1 MKLKLVQIQT
11 TSTCNGK
18 CIICPYKGSWFDTN
32 PGRMTDELFQKIL
45 NDVNDY
51 DPKFSGVFC
60 PYLCNEPFA
69 DRMLA
74 EKASMIANQLY
85 KPQLEISTN
94 LTMASNAQID
104 KLLKVYEN
112 NDWRGR
118 MMISHHGTNKVTY
131 ERIMGLPYGKA
142 LNKMKYLIKK
152 AEGRLPIW
160 IHTAVSSRDQTYE
173 VSTPAAIY
181 RHWMDF
187 LIDNDLP
194 TNKITVHPL
203 QFHSRAGNVPT
214 NDWDYSKE
222 VRQIGP
228 EHPFDCPRIHGNLH
242 VLYTGEVVLCCCDYQ
257 KQTVMGDLSKQTIK
271 EFFDSEAWKAT
282 VQMVKG
288 EINSSRDFICKQCQW
303 PGA

>member
-1 MKLKLVQIQT
+1 MKLIQLQT

-18 CIICPYKGSWFDTN
+18 CIICPYKDSWFDKN
-32 PGRMTDELFQKIL
+32 PGKMPDELFQKIL

-51 DPKFSGVFC
+51 DPEFSGVFC

-69 DRMLA
+69 DKKIVERSA
-74 EKASMIANQLY
+74 MIVEQLY

-94 LTMASNAQID
+94 LTMASNVQID

-142 LNKMKYLIKK
+142 LGKMKYLVKK
-152 AEGRLPIW
+152 AGGRLPIW
-160 IHTAVSSRDQTYE
+160 IHTAVASHDKNYT
-173 VSTPAAIY
+173 VSTEDGIY
-181 RHWMDF
+181 RYWMNF
-187 LIDNDLP
+187 LIENDLP
-194 TNKITVHPL
+194 VNNIKIHPL
-203 QFHSRAGNVPT
+203 YFHNRAGNVVVD
-214 NDWDYSKE
+214 DWKYDKV

-228 EHPFDCPRIHGNLH
+228 NNPFSCPRIYDNLH

-257 KQTVMGDLSKQTIK
+257 KQTVMGDLSKQSIK
-271 EFFDSEAWKAT
+271 EFFDSKSWKAT

-288 EINSSRDFICKQCQW
+288 EINSPEDFICKRCQW

>member
-1 MKLKLVQIQT
+1 MKLIQIQT
-11 TSTCNGK
+11 TSMCNGK
-18 CIICPYKGSWFDTN
+18 CIICPYKGSWFDN
-32 PGRMTDELFQKIL
+32 NIGRMTDELFQKIL

-51 DPKFSGVFC
+51 DPKFSGTFC

-69 DRMLA
+69 DRMIV
-74 EKASMIANQLY
+74 EKASMIVNQLY

-118 MMISHHGTNKVTY
+118 IMVSHHGTNKVTY

-142 LNKMKYLIKK
+142 LGKLKYLIKK
-152 AEGRLPIW
+152 SEGKLPIW
-160 IHTAVSSRDQTYE
+160 IHTAVASLKKDYM
-173 VSTPAAIY
+173 VSTEQGVY
-181 RHWMDF
+181 RYWMDF

-194 TNKITVHPL
+194 VNNVKIYPL
-203 QFHSRAGNVPT
+203 YFHSRAGNVVID
-214 NDWDYSKE
+214 DWKYEKV
-222 VRQIGP
+222 VRKIGP
-228 EHPFDCPRIHGNLH
+228 DNPFDCPRIHGNLH
-242 VLYTGEVVLCCCDYQ
+242 VLFTGEVVLCCCDYQ
-257 KQTVMGDLSKQTIK
+257 KQTVMGDLTKQSIK
-271 EFFDSEAWKAT
+271 EVFNSKAWKAT

-288 EINSSRDFICKQCQW
+288 EINSPEDFICKKCQW